1 MTPLKNSFSFLQS
14 LQEQHLFETE
24 VFSNIINVLIVTL
37 DQFNVS
43 LLNESI
49 IIIFFFNLTTNFWMV
64 N

>member
-1 MTPLKNSFSFLQS
+1 MTPLKNSFSFLPS

-37 DQFNVS
+37 DQLNVS

-49 IIIFFFNLTTNFWMV
+49 IFLNLTTNF
-64 N
+64 